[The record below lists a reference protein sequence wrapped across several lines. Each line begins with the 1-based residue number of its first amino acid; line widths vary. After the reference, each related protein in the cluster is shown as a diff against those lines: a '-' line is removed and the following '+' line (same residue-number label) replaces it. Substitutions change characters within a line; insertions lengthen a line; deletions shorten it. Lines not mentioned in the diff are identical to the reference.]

1 MIQTKMKRILNALAI
16 LFALTAC
23 DKVNETVE
31 ESGTTQ
37 DDKPADVVREPF
49 KACFAERTAGTE
61 NSVSWAVGDEL
72 AIVWNGG
79 STSAS
84 VSEIND
90 TGMSVVCTLQESEV
104 AAADTYY
111 AVYPSSAAKDLYGNS
126 LMVKIPAAQSGAF
139 KDACIHLAKTDA
151 QSRLFKLRNICS
163 IGQITLGRN
172 DIKKITLAG
181 NKDECLA
188 GTVYVSVNQDGIPSS
203 AEADAAEIT
212 MAPSEGTVFSPGT
225 YYFALVPG
233 TLPEGL
239 SFTMETEGG
248 DVIFGHAHAGATTLG
263 RASVLDFGT
272 IDDISAA
279 DALRLRFVFGPE
291 TGTKALRDPSN
302 YWPATSTDATATGQT
317 SGVSYPYTLDGVN
330 YNFFVK
336 DLAAE
341 NKCAWRT
348 NNSSGYAD
356 CIGIQTASIYFGLP
370 AIAGYKLTGAV
381 VGQCRRGAADNAASK
396 TTSVGIT
403 SSIPDAVSDAKSYVS
418 GGELQ
423 SWPGWEGKAD
433 KKVVDHAFNLSGTEV
448 NTVYYLNSDTQAIGL
463 YFARLVLVYE
473 KPDSHFKGFADSYQD
488 EGGQDTPASV
498 YDNADIRILFI
509 GNSFTRDAVYHLPGL
524 IKAAGIDKKI
534 LLTHMYYGGRTAQRF
549 YKHWSDDRD
558 FTCYQ
563 ALPGSDGWVTSSAGS
578 ASTLAEMAAI
588 TDWDVITVQE
598 HTGNQNSWYWTD
610 DEKTALQGLINY
622 ARTAKTGNTPKVH
635 YVMSQ
640 AYLKLE
646 KAGSNQCFTNE
657 AEMYTVITTQARKVM
672 EETDF
677 DGIISTGTMLQNLR
691 TSSLNDELHLTR
703 DGFHM
708 NLGISRYG
716 AACTVFESII
726 TPLTGKNLDGNTYR
740 YSYDGS
746 DNPETIDVTDA
757 NAPVAL
763 AAARAAIKSPFDITN
778 MSNQ

>member
-1 MIQTKMKRILNALAI
+1 MIQFNLKRVLNALAI
-16 LFALTAC
+16 ALALTAC
-23 DKVNETVE
+23 GKEEKNEAKPDTPQE
-31 ESGTTQ
+31 PGT
-37 DDKPADVVREPF
+37 PEVVREPF
-49 KACFAERTAGTE
+49 KACFAEQTAGTA

-72 AIVWNGG
+72 AIIWSGG
-79 STSAS
+79 STAAS

-90 TGMSVVCTLQESEV
+90 TGMSVVCTLLETEV

-111 AVYPSSAAKDLYGNS
+111 AIYPSSAAKDLYGNS
-126 LMVKIPAAQSGAF
+126 LMVTIPAVQSGAF
-139 KDACIHLAKTDA
+139 KDACIWLAKTDA
-151 QSRLFKLRNICS
+151 ESRLFKLRNICS
-163 IGQITLGRN
+163 IGQITLDRN
-172 DIKKITLAG
+172 DIRKISIAG

-188 GTVYVSVNQDGIPSS
+188 GTVYVSVNQDGIPSY
-203 AEADAAEIT
+203 AEADAAVIT
-212 MAPSEGTVFSPGT
+212 LAPSEGCFTPGN
-225 YYFALVPG
+225 YYFALAPG

-248 DVIFGHAHAGATTLG
+248 DLIIG
-263 RASVLDFGT
+263 RAHPGETALSRASLQDFGT

-291 TGTKALRDPSN
+291 AGTKAIRDPQSR
-302 YWPATSTDATATGQT
+302 WPEAAGDDNQTTG
-317 SGVSYPYTLDGVN
+317 VNYPYSLGGVD

-336 DLAAE
+336 DLAGE

-356 CIGIQTASIYFGLP
+356 CIGIQTSTIYLGLP
-370 AIAGYKLTGAV
+370 ALAGYKLTGAV
-381 VGQCRRGAADNAASK
+381 VGQCRRGAGDNA
-396 TTSVGIT
+396 TTKVTQIGIT
-403 SSIPDAVSDAKSYVS
+403 NSIPDAVDAAKSYVS

-423 SWPGWEGKAD
+423 QWPGWSGSKD
-433 KKVVDHAFNLSGTEV
+433 KTVVDHSFNLSGTEV
-448 NTVYYLNSDTQAIGL
+448 NTIYYLNSDTQAIGL
-463 YFARLVLVYE
+463 YFARLVLVYA
-473 KPDSHFKGFADSYQD
+473 KPDSHFKGFADNYQD
-488 EGGQDTPASV
+488 EGGQDTPDSV

-509 GNSFTRDAVYHLPGL
+509 GNSFTRDAVYHLPGI

-558 FTCYQ
+558 YTCYQ
-563 ALPGSDGWVTSSAGS
+563 ALPGADDWITSSAGG

-598 HTGNQNSWYWTD
+598 HTGNQTSWYWTD
-610 DEKTALQGLINY
+610 DEKTALQGLITY

-640 AYLKLE
+640 AYLNLE

-672 EETDF
+672 DETDF

-740 YSYDGS
+740 YAYDGS
-746 DNPETIDVTDA
+746 SNPETIDVTDA
-757 NAPVAL
+757 TAPVAL
-763 AAARAAIKSPFDITN
+763 AAARAAIKTPFDITN